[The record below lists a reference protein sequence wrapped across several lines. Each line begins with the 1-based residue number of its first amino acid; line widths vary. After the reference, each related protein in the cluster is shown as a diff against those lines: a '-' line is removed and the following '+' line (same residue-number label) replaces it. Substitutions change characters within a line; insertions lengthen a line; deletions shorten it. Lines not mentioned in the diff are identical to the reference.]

1 MAGSP
6 SRPRPPSLRLDHL
19 GINPADLVGK
29 VLKSVHRSEK
39 HPSITLGFNDN
50 TRVQIMVDGYDPV
63 HKGVPKELEMD
74 PSLSDLFANDGAV
87 DLTVTD
93 CALITLSDKA
103 FARPTND
110 QWDQK
115 HLGIAFKFAGESA
128 SEAGGSSWH
137 CVWAILQDHDATT
150 GECVFRTYDDVY
162 LEHLQ
167 RSPRKPKHRAR
178 RKSGFASA
186 QASPVP

>member
-6 SRPRPPSLRLDHL
+6 QGTPTRPRPPPLRLEHV

-29 VLKSVHRSEK
+29 VLKSVRRSDK
-39 HPSITLGFNDN
+39 HPSLTLAFADG

-63 HKGVPKELEMD
+63 HKGLPKELEMD
-74 PSLSDLFANDGAV
+74 PSLNDLFASDSV

-103 FARPTND
+103 FARRDNDND
-110 QWDQK
+110 QWNQN
-115 HLGIAFKFAGESA
+115 HLGVAFKFTGGASGGAGP
-128 SEAGGSSWH
+128 WH
-137 CVWAILQDHDATT
+137 CVWAILQDHDEAT
-150 GECVFRTYDDVY
+150 GECIFRTYDDVY

-167 RSPRKPKHRAR
+167 RSPRKAKPHR
-178 RKSGFASA
+178 RKSGPPSA
-186 QASPVP
+186 MT

>member
-1 MAGSP
+1 
-6 SRPRPPSLRLDHL
+6 
-19 GINPADLVGK
+19 
-29 VLKSVHRSEK
+29 
-39 HPSITLGFNDN
+39 
-50 TRVQIMVDGYDPV
+50 MVDGYDPV
-63 HKGVPKELEMD
+63 HKGLPKELEMD
-74 PSLSDLFANDGAV
+74 PSLNDLFASEGAV

-115 HLGIAFKFAGESA
+115 HLGVAFKFAGGPS
-128 SEAGGSSWH
+128 GGTSPWH
-137 CVWAILQDHDATT
+137 CVWAILQDHDEAT

-167 RSPRKPKHRAR
+167 RSPRKAKHHR
-178 RKSGFASA
+178 RKSGPLT
-186 QASPVP
+186 ASPVA